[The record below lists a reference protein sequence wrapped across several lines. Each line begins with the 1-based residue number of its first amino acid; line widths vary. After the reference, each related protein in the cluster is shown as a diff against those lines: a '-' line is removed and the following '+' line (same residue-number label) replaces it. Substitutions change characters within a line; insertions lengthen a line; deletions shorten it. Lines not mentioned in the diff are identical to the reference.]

1 MDMEQVAPM
10 IVAIVLIVA
19 VTGTVI
25 VRPLAKHLAGL
36 LEVMARER
44 AGGVPRLDEQL
55 SQLRDVIQTQG
66 ERLALLEER
75 LEFTESLVRRKDR
88 ALPGSGSDPAA
99 GG

>member
-1 MDMEQVAPM
+1 MDMEQIAPM

-25 VRPLAKHLAGL
+25 VRPLTKHLANL
-36 LEVMARER
+36 LEAMARER
-44 AGGVPRLDEQL
+44 AGGMPRLDEQL
-55 SQLRDVIQTQG
+55 SQLREVIQTQG
-66 ERLALLEER
+66 ERVALLEER

-88 ALPGSGSDPAA
+88 VLPRPGSEPDS